1 MAESSRAIERARGE
15 RAIFRLFARA
25 ARLPLRNGSVQSR
38 PEPEPDIRC
47 TVGGAPVAFELG
59 EVVYSRFAETTFQRQ
74 PLRRRFAEGYAKL
87 ATPIRSQLEQRL
99 GGPPAV
105 SVWFP
110 DGTSPGKWQRAIPG
124 ILMVLSQRAG
134 EVVDGQSLPVW
145 KIPELKGVV
154 LEMEVRRGTGQR
166 ASLHAVELTEVRDQT
181 LDLLKKK
188 FGRTYRTSAPVELV
202 AYYFSQ
208 PPPRR
213 DGWVEE
219 VTSFITQHLG
229 DSPFRRVWLFSH
241 FSGGSIPLVFPPS
254 STP

>member
-1 MAESSRAIERARGE
+1 MAEGSRAADRARGE
-15 RAIFRLFARA
+15 RAIFRLFVRA
-25 ARLPLRNGSVQSR
+25 ARLPVRKGSIRSR

-47 TVGGAPVAFELG
+47 TVGGKPVSFELG
-59 EVVYSRFAETTFQRQ
+59 EVVHEPFAETTFQRQ
-74 PLRRRFAEGYAKL
+74 PLRRRFAEEYAKL
-87 ATPIRSQLEQRL
+87 PTPIRSQLEQRL

-110 DGTSPGKWQRAIPG
+110 DGTSPGRWQRTIPAI
-124 ILMVLSQRAG
+124 LVVLSQCADA
-134 EVVDGQSLPVW
+134 VVHGQRLPVW

-154 LEMEVRRGTGQR
+154 LEMEIRRGQR

-188 FGRTYRTSAPVELV
+188 FGRTYETSAPVELV
-202 AYYFSQ
+202 AYYISQ

-229 DSPFRRVWLFSH
+229 DSPFRRVWLFNH
-241 FSGGSIPLVFPPS
+241 FSGGSIPLVFPRRESGP
-254 STP
+254 